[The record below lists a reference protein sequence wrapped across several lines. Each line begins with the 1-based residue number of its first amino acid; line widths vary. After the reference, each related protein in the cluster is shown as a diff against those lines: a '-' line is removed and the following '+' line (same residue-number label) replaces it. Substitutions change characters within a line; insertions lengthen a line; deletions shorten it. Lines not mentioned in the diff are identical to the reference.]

1 MRGAAAKELLE
12 KKLSTKRAK
21 WDSQV
26 FNQNRNRE
34 WSKSS
39 FGHPL
44 HFPYQVP
51 FFIICKDKDQADCWY
66 LGLTALVS
74 ALYSPLL
81 LVDSTSSRRIYSC
94 ANSPPGYIQQRNR
107 LFSVHDTRKFTQEIP
122 KEVACRL
129 NTPSTDWWDYS
140 LASSA
145 SEYDEQSHD
154 VCILFKHGCKISPE
168 TGLEVQGS
176 VIGVLNHLLCSA
188 FRAIAG
194 GHYAFPMNVCSVLF
208 VSCCPLI
215 VYIGAISPILSR
227 RDEIRITGLPTAHL

>member
-1 MRGAAAKELLE
+1 M
-12 KKLSTKRAK
+12 S
-21 WDSQV
+21 SQ
-26 FNQNRNRE
+26 
-34 WSKSS
+34 
-39 FGHPL
+39 
-44 HFPYQVP
+44 
-51 FFIICKDKDQADCWY
+51 ICKDKDQADCWY

-168 TGLEVQGS
+168 TGLEV
-176 VIGVLNHLLCSA
+176 
-188 FRAIAG
+188 
-194 GHYAFPMNVCSVLF
+194 
-208 VSCCPLI
+208 SCCPLI